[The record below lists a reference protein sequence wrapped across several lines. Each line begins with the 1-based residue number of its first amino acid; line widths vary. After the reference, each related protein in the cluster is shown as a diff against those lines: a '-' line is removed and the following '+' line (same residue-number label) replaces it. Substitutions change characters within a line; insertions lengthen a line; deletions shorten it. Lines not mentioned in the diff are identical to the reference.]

1 MRLFRWWLRGTEGIE
16 QAKRADEEAD
26 MRLRETRSNAR
37 WARTML
43 NRDGFAEALTHIIQ
57 GGHP

>member
-1 MRLFRWWLRGTEGIE
+1 MKFFRWWLRDTAGIE

-26 MRLRETRSNAR
+26 KRLNETRMNAR
-37 WARTML
+37 WARTMI
-43 NRDGFAEALTHIIQ
+43 NRDGFAEALTHIIE